1 MEFFRIAFSVPLSW
15 LFVRFFVTP
24 TIRKMAQAHGMGR
37 HTKEEV
43 LHIARKDLTALS
55 DFIGESVVQTVFL
68 QAFRVRDSV
77 GELLFSVSSSSVF
90 VTSSVRLLFRMC
102 FKFHV
107 RDVIA
112 VSLFRLYSVL

>member
-68 QAFRVRDSV
+68 QVIRVRDFI
-77 GELLFSVSSSSVF
+77 GE
-90 VTSSVRLLFRMC
+90 
-102 FKFHV
+102 
-107 RDVIA
+107 
-112 VSLFRLYSVL
+112 SLFRLCFFKFRVCDFIGESLFRPCLVK

>member
-43 LHIARKDLTALS
+43 LHIARKDLTAFSDFMGESAVQTVSLQVIRVR
-55 DFIGESVVQTVFL
+55 DFIGESVAQT
-68 QAFRVRDSV
+68 
-77 GELLFSVSSSSVF
+77 VSSSHP
-90 VTSSVRLLFRMC
+90 SS
-102 FKFHV
+102 
-107 RDVIA
+107 
-112 VSLFRLYSVL
+112 